1 MDGVEAQLTGE
12 RDRAAKFIYGARAAR
27 DFADGFVAVLL
38 PVYLAAIGL
47 GALEIGLVATLAL
60 LSSASMTLGI
70 GLLGARLCQRTLLLA
85 ASALM
90 VATGLA
96 FALSSTYVV
105 VVLVA
110 LLGTLNPSSGSAS
123 IFVPIEHAVLARATP
138 AVDRTRM
145 FARYGLIGAFAAA
158 AGALVTGSPDVLVAV
173 GVPRLGALK
182 AMFVLYAALGLLGG
196 LLYAQIP
203 RLALCHSPCGPP
215 GQSAGQSPGQSP
227 RASNPIAES
236 AAALGPSRAIVYKLA
251 ALFSIDAFAGGF
263 LVQSLLALWLFNK
276 FGLSLAAAGLF
287 FFWSGVLAALSF
299 PVAAWLARRIGLL
312 NTMAFTQLPSNIAVV
327 LAAVAPS
334 LELAMVL
341 LLARPFPRWMC
352 RHARPM

>member
-1 MDGVEAQLTGE
+1 
-12 RDRAAKFIYGARAAR
+12 
-27 DFADGFVAVLL
+27 VLL

-60 LSSASMTLGI
+60 LASAAMTLGI
-70 GLLGARLCQRTLLLA
+70 GLLAARFGQRRLLMV

-96 FALSSTYVV
+96 FALSGAYAV
-105 VVLVA
+105 VVLAA
-110 LLGTLNPSSGSAS
+110 LLATLNPSSGNVS
-123 IFVPIEHAVLARATP
+123 IFAPIEHAVLARATP
-138 AVDRTRM
+138 AVERTRT

-158 AGALVTGSPDVLVAV
+158 AGALATGSPDLLMAV
-173 GVPRLGALK
+173 GVPRLAALK

-203 RLALCHSPCGPP
+203 RRALCPSLEGSLNQSLNQSVDQSV
-215 GQSAGQSPGQSP
+215 GQPQRQSPARSLP
-227 RASNPIAES
+227 PNPIAER
-236 AAALGPSRAIVYKLA
+236 AGALGPSRPIICKLA

-276 FGLSLAAAGLF
+276 FGLSLASAGIF

>member
-1 MDGVEAQLTGE
+1 MDGVEAQVTAE
-12 RDRAAKFIYGARAAR
+12 RDRGAEYIYGARAAR

-47 GALEIGLVATLAL
+47 GPLEIGLVATLAL
-60 LSSASMTLGI
+60 LASAAMTLGI
-70 GLLGARLCQRTLLLA
+70 GLLAARLCQRTLLMV

-96 FALSSTYVV
+96 FALSSTYAV
-105 VVLVA
+105 VVLAA
-110 LLGTLNPSSGSAS
+110 LLGTLNPSSGSVS

-138 AVDRTRM
+138 AVDRTRT

-158 AGALVTGSPDVLVAV
+158 AGALATGSPDLLMAV
-173 GVPRLGALK
+173 GVPRLAALK

-203 RLALCHSPCGPP
+203 RRALCHSLRGPP
-215 GQSAGQSPGQSP
+215 GQSPGQSLGQSP
-227 RASNPIAES
+227 QASNPIAES
-236 AAALGPSRAIVYKLA
+236 AAAPSRAIVYKLA

-276 FGLSLAAAGLF
+276 FGLSLASAGIF

>member
-1 MDGVEAQLTGE
+1 M
-12 RDRAAKFIYGARAAR
+12 
-27 DFADGFVAVLL
+27 LL

-60 LSSASMTLGI
+60 LASAAMTLGI
-70 GLLGARLCQRTLLLA
+70 GLLAARFGQRRLLMV

-96 FALSSTYVV
+96 IALSGAYAV
-105 VVLVA
+105 VVLAA
-110 LLGTLNPSSGSAS
+110 LLGTLNPSSGNVS
-123 IFVPIEHAVLARATP
+123 IFAPIEHAVLARATP
-138 AVDRTRM
+138 AVERTRT

-158 AGALVTGSPDVLVAV
+158 AGALATGSPDLLMAV
-173 GVPRLGALK
+173 GVPRLAALK

-203 RLALCHSPCGPP
+203 RRALCPSLEGSLKQSLNQSLNQSVDQSV
-215 GQSAGQSPGQSP
+215 GQPQRQSPARSLP
-227 RASNPIAES
+227 PNPIAER
-236 AAALGPSRAIVYKLA
+236 AGALGPSRPIICKLA

-276 FGLSLAAAGLF
+276 FGLSLASAGLF

-299 PVAAWLARRIGLL
+299 AVAAWLARRIGLV
-312 NTMAFTQLPSNIAVV
+312 NTMAFTQLPSTIALVF
-327 LAAVAPS
+327 AAVAPS
-334 LELAMVL
+334 LELAMAL
-341 LLARPFPRWMC
+341 LLARGLPRWMC
-352 RHARPM
+352 RHAPPM

>member
-1 MDGVEAQLTGE
+1 
-12 RDRAAKFIYGARAAR
+12 
-27 DFADGFVAVLL
+27 
-38 PVYLAAIGL
+38 
-47 GALEIGLVATLAL
+47 
-60 LSSASMTLGI
+60 
-70 GLLGARLCQRTLLLA
+70 
-85 ASALM
+85 M

-110 LLGTLNPSSGSAS
+110 LLGTLNPSSGSVS
-123 IFVPIEHAVLARATP
+123 ILVPIEHAVLARATP

-215 GQSAGQSPGQSP
+215 GQSPGQSP

-287 FFWSGVLAALSF
+287 FFWSGVLAALSY
-299 PVAAWLARRIGLL
+299 PIAAWLARRIGLI
-312 NTMAFTQLPSNIAVV
+312 NTMAFTQLPSNIALL

-334 LELAMVL
+334 LEPALVL
-341 LLARPFPRWMC
+341 LLARAALSQMDVPTRASYVMAVVTPRTPGRSKHHLALPQPSC
-352 RHARPM
+352 RREPGARRRPVCGWL